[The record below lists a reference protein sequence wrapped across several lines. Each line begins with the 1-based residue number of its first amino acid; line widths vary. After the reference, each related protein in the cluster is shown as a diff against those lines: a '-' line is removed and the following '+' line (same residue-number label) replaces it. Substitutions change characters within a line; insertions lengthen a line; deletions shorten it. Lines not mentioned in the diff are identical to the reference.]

1 VNNTFSSDSS
11 ERLIRVL
18 ADRQGATVEIRVQ
31 YEVASLDGCRTFRII
46 KLEDIA

>member
-1 VNNTFSSDSS
+1 MNKTFSSDSS

-18 ADRQGATVEIRVQ
+18 ADRQGNTVELRVH
-31 YEVASLDGCRTFRII
+31 YEVASQNGCRTFRII